1 MGKGSEDD
9 RVNLEIL
16 RKPSGRSFLR
26 ELDAAPQLLRAKD
39 ATHFFKILLAH
50 FVRGVDTSI
59 GEAILL
65 CISRVLAMGNAT
77 ETFLAGSFAL
87 ALPYS
92 QPQFIDAVYDV
103 LFVLLQ
109 QSTDV
114 FDEEL
119 AGQIGKLAQKDPFKA
134 LVLISHYCQDFA
146 EARDP
151 WPMVDSLFK
160 FQMQFQRAEVID
172 EYVSLLA
179 FLYRRFPDFRKE
191 RGQATWQTL
200 CGMLDTTRDSQSL
213 RSVYGGLA
221 AIADGRMNVEIP
233 MEAVK
238 RHLLDDELC
247 DQVLSFLLVR
257 PPKSPQ
263 SNDDEFV
270 ATLVKIAHED
280 VKATL
285 LLMKLASHRDF
296 ARLLLVDSSWIIDG
310 MPTILDTLRVFF
322 VVLKHKGLRDRISEL
337 PDLITFLKNVIEDA
351 NSSTLAL
358 VGTIMRRLVLDK
370 DFVMELSRSGFLH
383 DFMANARECGD
394 LTAGKSLLVL
404 FNTIAQYG
412 YATEYMRMCDLVCRE
427 IVGDG
432 DLCHVAAD
440 VAISLCSY
448 QKCVNRLREKR
459 LDAFFRKR
467 RQDLDWAEQ
476 AEAFLEAIGG
486 AQEIDDRNYY
496 SEMSSYSESSG

>member
-1 MGKGSEDD
+1 MGRDDDD
-9 RVNLEIL
+9 RVDLEIL

-26 ELDAAPQLLRAKD
+26 ELDAAPQLLRPKD
-39 ATHFFKILLAH
+39 ASHFFKILLAH

-65 CISRVLAMGNAT
+65 CISRVLAMGNIT

-87 ALPYS
+87 ALPFS
-92 QPQFIDAVYDV
+92 QTQFIDAVYDV

-119 AGQIGKLAQKDPFKA
+119 AGQVGKLAQKDPFKA
-134 LVLISHYCQDFA
+134 LVLIAHFCQDFA

-151 WPMVDSLFK
+151 WPMVDTLFK
-160 FQMQFQRAEVID
+160 CQVQFQRAEVID
-172 EYVSLLA
+172 EYVSLFA

-191 RGQATWQTL
+191 RGQACWDTL
-200 CGMLDTTRDSQSL
+200 CGMLDVTRDVQSL

-238 RHLLDDELC
+238 RHLMDDELA

-257 PPKSPQ
+257 PPKPPQ
-263 SNDDEFV
+263 SNDEEFV
-270 ATLVKIAHED
+270 GAVVKLAHED

-285 LLMKLASHRDF
+285 LLMKLATHRDV
-296 ARLLLVDSSWIIDG
+296 AKLLLVDSSWIIDG
-310 MPTILDTLRVFF
+310 LPTILDTLRVFF
-322 VVLKHKGLRDRISEL
+322 VVLKHKGLRERISEL
-337 PDLITFLKNVIEDA
+337 PDLIGFLKNVIEDA
-351 NSSTLAL
+351 DSSTLAL
-358 VGTIMRRLVLDK
+358 TGTILRRLVLSK
-370 DFVMELSRSGFLH
+370 DFVTELSRSGFLH
-383 DFMANARECGD
+383 DFMANARACGD

-404 FNTIAQYG
+404 FNTIAPHG
-412 YATEYMRMCDLVCRE
+412 FASEYVRMCDLISRE

-432 DLCHVAAD
+432 ELSHVAAD
-440 VAISLCSY
+440 VAISLCIY
-448 QKCVNRLREKR
+448 QKCVNRMREKR
-459 LDAFFRKR
+459 LDAFFKKR
-467 RQDLDWAEQ
+467 RQDADWDEQ
-476 AEAFLEAIGG
+476 AEEFLEAIGG
-486 AQEIDDRNYY
+486 AVEIDDRNYY
-496 SEMSSYSESSG
+496 SEASSYSESSG